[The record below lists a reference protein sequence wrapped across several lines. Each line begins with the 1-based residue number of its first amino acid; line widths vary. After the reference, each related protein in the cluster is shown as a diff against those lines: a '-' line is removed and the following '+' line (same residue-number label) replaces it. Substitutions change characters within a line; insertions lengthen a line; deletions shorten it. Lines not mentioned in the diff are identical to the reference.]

1 MSYINEVINSLVSDA
16 LECANGEEANLFCN
30 FSAIFE
36 TKVIKSWQFLFQACE
51 TSPFST
57 SNSELAKL
65 LQEKL
70 SAAEV
75 PTSNTSQPLEF

>member
-1 MSYINEVINSLVSDA
+1 MFSSLVSDA
-16 LECANGEEANLFCN
+16 SKCANGEEANLFCN

-36 TKVIKSWQFLFQACE
+36 TKVINSWQFLFQACG
-51 TSPFST
+51 TSPFAT

-65 LQEKL
+65 LQENL
-70 SAAEV
+70 SAVEV